1 MDGIDWGSV
10 IDGMGSPG
18 QSQGTAGPGA
28 SSTASTPTAP
38 AAPGDPNAAP
48 ASTGGPDWGAAI
60 DQVDAYHQQVAA
72 GLTYAAKDANP
83 DTAAQALTLSGQTG
97 IPPRVVEANMAD
109 VQQREQT
116 RQNNVIL
123 QQNPEVARWLVAN
136 PDAARVAQ
144 DDYAQLGT
152 IGQLTR
158 QITSGLASGPA
169 ENEMNRRLF
178 AGETAATSPRV
189 VQLQQALQSNGPA
202 DSGIAHWFAQQAGAI
217 ADSIGHALPDALV
230 GASGGAAIGAA
241 AAGLPSGG
249 AGIPIGAAAGGA
261 AGGAAGFGTGM
272 FLDGYRTTGGA
283 VRGELANVT
292 DTSGNHI
299 DPDVQVAASHFAG
312 VIGGA
317 LNLVGAGKAA
327 SGLIS
332 AGVREAV
339 ASPTVMTALKSL
351 GLNLLKDGGTGAA
364 QGAGLGAIAGAAN
377 VTAEQVARLASGGNF
392 DTVLNSPEQRQQAV
406 SEIASSIGSMATL
419 MGTMHAAG
427 APLGGFVRDMTRAQ
441 QAGLDVQ
448 RFQGLQDGA
457 AASTTRGR
465 APDQFQAFM
474 QQQLDGSPAENLFI
488 PGDKVRSLY
497 QSLGAEP
504 SADDGLL
511 GFVPDLVE
519 QLHQADATGGDVVVP
534 TAGYLTN
541 LAGSDVSKQL
551 LPDIRVRQ
559 DGMSMRE
566 AQDFQQQYS
575 AALEDRAR
583 AAHLDYEADQA
594 SRAPVQQIAD
604 DVASQARQAGI
615 GADAAQQYG
624 ALYGARYEAR
634 GERLGAEPLDLY
646 RQENLRIVADLPD
659 SIKTM
664 PADALDAML
673 GALRSNRKPPSD
685 ADLNGPSLAEFLAR
699 RGGVLD
705 QGGELS
711 GIGADTWH
719 RGQPGMPRL
728 VRPALEDRG
737 EALPGMAA
745 SDTLSSEHGL
755 DGAAQAAWERG
766 YLPGADNPGPPAL
779 MEALRREIGG
789 DKVYS
794 DRQGDPKARAQQ
806 EALADLRDTL
816 DRAGLD
822 PQVHS
827 NAEIKAALASGDAP
841 AQPARVAMERRNPAR
856 PGPATEPD
864 AVPDLSTEGAQPPH
878 ADRAEQ
884 KPPAETITRAS
895 LEATSDTGDAARP
908 GEVSSDA
915 MSAAFHEPIADAVA
929 RGDNVVHVAGDGR
942 ETPLTSR
949 DGRTVQAS
957 DGAPVGWMG
966 MLSNKAD
973 RVEIRPGA
981 AGDDAT
987 AAGSRRSGAEPPASG
1002 AAPRTEQG
1010 QRRAAAVA
1018 HYMDQL
1024 KADAP
1029 AGSGESGRLQRRYA
1043 ANYLESWVGKDGGPT
1058 LEQAAWARER
1068 VDGRGFNQA
1077 DREPVARIT
1086 GEEIAP
1092 RATDLAELRT
1102 AARSFYDSKLRGT
1115 SVRSDAL
1122 GADVEFRGSRKTFS
1136 ASANPDKLRLFAA
1149 LPDIIEHGTLENTTA
1164 PRDPRSEMNTKAYH
1178 YLTATVEL
1186 DGKPVRVGAMVRE
1199 DNAGHL
1205 YYNHAVVDGKEAV
1218 PPSFP
1223 LDTAIKAGPKGAAG
1237 GETTYEQRVGS
1248 PADGVNLDVRSLDQP
1263 DGSMPGQARGRID
1276 FAEAGSTI
1284 RLFAKRDLSTFLHES
1299 GHQFLDE
1306 MTRDAVHPDATDQ
1319 LRDDMASVL
1328 KWLGVDH
1335 TDQIGTD
1342 QHEQFARGFEAYL
1355 MEGKAPSAALE
1366 TTFARFK
1373 AWLTAIYRNLAGL
1386 RVELSPEIRG
1396 VMDRLLATDDAIRRA
1411 QADAKTQRLFKTAA
1425 DAVMTDKEFAA
1436 YERTAAGAK
1445 DAAER
1450 TLLDKTMADVR
1461 RQRTAWWKEEAGRVR
1476 DDVEPMVDSRPD
1488 MRALELLRR
1497 GKPRGSD
1504 ADPVSLRLNRGDLE
1518 EMFGPGVTDSLPRS
1532 VPPVWTERGGV
1543 HPDVVAEMAGYRS
1556 GDEMVRGLMT
1566 LGERQRQLR
1575 EAGDKRGVRAEAIDR
1590 EVNDRMVERH
1600 GDVLTDGSI
1609 EEEASKAVHNEMQLR
1624 SMGIELEALGRR
1636 FKDAPRGRDEMAV
1649 VRDWARRTIGDKR
1662 VQDATATHQYARAEA
1677 KATAAVIDAL
1687 EKSRP
1692 EEAYRQQRARMLN
1705 HALFIEAKR
1714 AADDADR
1721 TQRTMT
1727 RYANADTLPG
1737 MDQGALDQ
1745 IHALLER
1752 LDFGKASGREVQ
1764 RRQSLA
1770 SWVEAQ
1776 RAQGLEPAV
1785 PDRLLDDAFRQH
1797 YSQMTVNDL
1806 RGLSDAVQS
1815 IAHLGRL
1822 KQKLLD
1828 AKEARDFDALVQEA
1842 VDTAGRQPQRDA
1854 PTARRNP
1861 GEGGTGLDRLKGKLG
1876 TVGVAL
1882 RSLDASML
1890 KMEQV
1895 IQWLDGGDSGG
1906 VFNRVVFRRL
1916 SDAQVA
1922 EHDMQA
1928 DIAGKFRKLN
1938 EALPKQNRAELNR
1951 LREVSDLPDSRTGKP
1966 SSMTKGEMLAV
1977 ALNMGN
1983 EGNLTK
1989 MLDGEGWSIDQVRAA
2004 MDRHL
2009 DAEDWKF
2016 VQGTWDTIEGL
2027 WPQIAALEKRV
2038 SGVEPE
2044 KVERTPVETAH
2055 GTFEGGY
2062 YPLVYDPLRS
2072 FDVEQNRQRSG
2083 AALFENNYVRAT
2095 TSQGHTIARNEGY
2108 ARPLYLSL
2116 DVLPRHLNQVIHDLA
2131 YREAVMDADRFLAA
2145 PKVREAVEG
2154 ALGREYYQQ
2163 FRPWLQSIANDR
2175 TIDPRGLAWWDRIA
2189 HGARTNATMVGLGFR
2204 LSTMVIHG
2212 ISASLNS
2219 LGEAGV
2225 RPMASAVQTFM
2236 RDPGGTKDF
2245 VFSKSG
2251 EMRNRMNEVDRD
2263 MRDVL
2268 RETGNDHGPLATVR
2282 RFSMQGVAMLD
2293 MASAMPTWLA
2303 GYNEA
2308 LKGGV
2313 DDAGAVYAADQMVRN
2328 AHGAGGAK
2336 DTAAIQRGSETQKL
2350 FTMFY
2355 TFWNHLYNRQRDL
2368 FRDAGQMKS
2377 AGDFGSVLARS
2388 FFYLI
2393 APPVI
2398 HGLISGGGPTTNDD
2412 GEQEGWAGWAAK
2424 HIALG
2429 LVSGVPVVRDVAGA
2443 IGSGRAYQMSP
2454 AGEAVGKAGTLAKDA
2469 GRALGMIDGE
2479 PSDRWVQHAIETPGY
2494 FLGLPTGQAA
2504 GAGQFLWDVMRGD
2517 EDPQGVSEWLHGIM
2531 YGPPPKK

>member
-1 MDGIDWGSV
+1 MAGMDWGSV
-10 IDGMGSPG
+10 IDGMGASSPG
-18 QSQGTAGPGA
+18 PANPGA
-28 SSTASTPTAP
+28 GMSP
-38 AAPGDPNAAP
+38 AP
-48 ASTGGPDWGAAI
+48 ASPSDAASSGRSAGAPAGGADWGAAV
-60 DQVDAYHQQVAA
+60 DQVNDYHQSVAA
-72 GLTYAAKDANP
+72 GLTYAASQGPTP
-83 DTAAQALTLSGQTG
+83 DQAAQALALSKQTG
-97 IPPRVVEANMAD
+97 IPPRVIASNLPD
-109 VQQREQT
+109 VQQRQQAQ
-116 RQNNVIL
+116 QNNAIL
-123 QQNPEVARWLVAN
+123 QANPEVARWLVAN
-136 PDAARVAQ
+136 PDAAPVAQ

-152 IGQLTR
+152 IGRLTQ
-158 QITSGLASGPA
+158 QITTGLAQGPA
-169 ENEMNRRLF
+169 QNELSRRIF

-189 VQLQQALQSNGPA
+189 AELQRSLQGDAPGS
-202 DSGIAHWFAQQAGAI
+202 SGVAHWLAEQASSI
-217 ADSIGHALPDALV
+217 ADSIGHALPYTA
-230 GASGGAAIGAA
+230 AGAAIGTGIGALTTGAPTGGLAA
-241 AAGLPSGG
+241 PVG
-249 AGIPIGAAAGGA
+249 AGAGATVGA
-261 AGGAAGFGTGM
+261 EAGFASGM
-272 FLDGYRTTGGA
+272 FLDGYRTTGGG
-283 VRGELANVT
+283 VRAALADVT
-292 DTSGNHI
+292 DADGNHI
-299 DPDVQVAASHFAG
+299 DPDVQIAASHFAG

-317 LNLVGAGKAA
+317 LNLVGAGSAA
-327 SGLIS
+327 SSLVS

-339 ASPTVMTALKSL
+339 ASPTVMGALRSL
-351 GLNLLKDGGTGAA
+351 GVNLLKGGGAGA
-364 QGAGLGAIAGAAN
+364 IQGAGLGAVAGAAN

-406 SEIASSIGSMATL
+406 SEIASSIGNMATL

-427 APLGGFVRDMTRAQ
+427 APLGFVRDLTRAQ

-448 RFQGLQDGA
+448 RFQSLQDGA
-457 AASTTRGR
+457 AASATRGR
-465 APDQFQAFM
+465 APDQFQTFM

-488 PGDKVRSLY
+488 PGNAVRSLY

-504 SADDGLL
+504 GPGDGLL
-511 GFVPDLVE
+511 GFVPDLAD

-534 TAGYLTN
+534 TSGYLTN

-566 AQDFQQQYS
+566 AQDFQQQYQ
-575 AALEDRAR
+575 AALEDRSR
-583 AAHLDYEADQA
+583 AAQLDYEADQA
-594 SRAPVQQIAD
+594 SRAPAQRIAD

-615 GADAAQQYG
+615 GSDAAQQYG
-624 ALYGARYEAR
+624 ALYAARYEAR
-634 GERLGAEPLDLY
+634 ADRLGVEPLDLY
-646 RQENLRIVADLPD
+646 RDENLRIVADLPD
-659 SIKTM
+659 SIKTL
-664 PADALDAML
+664 PADGMDAML
-673 GALRSNRKPPSD
+673 AALRSDRKPPSN
-685 ADLNGPSLAEFLAR
+685 AELNGPSLAEFLAR

-705 QGGELS
+705 QGGELA
-711 GIGADTWH
+711 GIGADAWH

-745 SDTLSSEHGL
+745 SDTLSSDYGL

-779 MEALRREIGG
+779 MDALRREMGG
-789 DKVYS
+789 EKIYN
-794 DRQGDPKARAQQ
+794 DREGNPQARQQ
-806 EALADLRDTL
+806 QAALGDLRDAL
-816 DRAGLD
+816 DRMGLD
-822 PQVHS
+822 PRVHS
-827 NAEIKAALASGDAP
+827 NAEIRTALATGDAP
-841 AQPARVAMERRNPAR
+841 QTPGRLALARRGGRRAPESEAMEGAARGPSEAVDAATTPA
-856 PGPATEPD
+856 D
-864 AVPDLSTEGAQPPH
+864 
-878 ADRAEQ
+878 
-884 KPPAETITRAS
+884 TITRAT
-895 LEATSDTGDAARP
+895 LEAASSTGDAARP
-908 GEVSSDA
+908 GEVNADA
-915 MSAAFHEPIADAVA
+915 MADAFHRPIADAVA
-929 RGDNVVHVAGDGR
+929 RGDQVVHVGEGGR

-949 DGRTVQAS
+949 DVSTVQAS

-966 MLSNKAD
+966 MLSRPSD
-973 RVEIRPGA
+973 RVELRRAAGGEDAAGRGFEQPGAEPVVVLRGDELGDLTGA
-981 AGDDAT
+981 AGRDA
-987 AAGSRRSGAEPPASG
+987 ARAEFRRQKALGPMQNPDLGEVRFSGKSEGKAFSR
-1002 AAPRTEQG
+1002 
-1010 QRRAAAVA
+1010 
-1018 HYMDQL
+1018 
-1024 KADAP
+1024 ADAAKLALMP
-1029 AGSGESGRLQRRYA
+1029 KLREIVENGRLADSEPDYR
-1043 ANYLESWVGKDGGPT
+1043 
-1058 LEQAAWARER
+1058 
-1068 VDGRGFNQA
+1068 GR
-1077 DREPVARIT
+1077 
-1086 GEEIAP
+1086 
-1092 RATDLAELRT
+1092 
-1102 AARSFYDSKLRGT
+1102 
-1115 SVRSDAL
+1115 
-1122 GADVEFRGSRKTFS
+1122 ADV
-1136 ASANPDKLRLFAA
+1136 
-1149 LPDIIEHGTLENTTA
+1149 
-1164 PRDPRSEMNTKAYH
+1164 KAYH
-1178 YLTATVEL
+1178 TLET
-1186 DGKPVRVGAMVRE
+1186 PVRVGNRDTMVRTVVRE
-1199 DNAGHL
+1199 DGQGRFFYDLRRADD
-1205 YYNHAVVDGKEAV
+1205 APAAEAAPDGASPGTSAREGAPAPDTPGG
-1218 PPSFP
+1218 PPLP
-1223 LDTAIKAGPKGAAG
+1223 KA
-1237 GETTYEQRVGS
+1237 YEQRVGA
-1248 PADGVNLDVRSLDQP
+1248 PDDGVNLSLHQP
-1263 DGSMPGQARGRID
+1263 DGSMVGQARGRID
-1276 FAEAGSTI
+1276 FGEAGSII
-1284 RLFAKRDLSTFLHES
+1284 RLFAKRDLSTLLHES

-1306 MTRDAVHPDATDQ
+1306 MTRDAADPEAPQQ

-1328 KWLGVDH
+1328 RWLGVDH
-1335 TDQIGTD
+1335 ADAIGTD

-1396 VMDRLLATDDAIRRA
+1396 VMDRLLATDDAIERA
-1411 QADAKTQRLFKTAA
+1411 QTDARTQRLFKTAA

-1436 YERTAAGAK
+1436 YERTASAAK

-1450 TLLDKTMADVR
+1450 TLLDKTMADIR
-1461 RQRTAWWKEEAGRVR
+1461 RQRTAWWREEAKGVR
-1476 DDVEPMVDSRPD
+1476 EDVEPMVDSRPD
-1488 MRALELLRR
+1488 MRALELLRK

-1504 ADPVSLRLNRGDLE
+1504 AEAQALRLNRGDLE
-1518 EMFGPGVTDSLPRS
+1518 AMFGPGVTDALPRS
-1532 VPPVWTERGGV
+1532 VPPIWTERGGV
-1543 HPDVVAEMAGYRS
+1543 HPDEVAEMAGYRS

-1600 GDVLTDGSI
+1600 GDVLSDGSI
-1609 EEEASKAVHNEMQLR
+1609 EEEASNAVHNEMQLR

-1636 FKDAPRGRDEMAV
+1636 FKEVPRGRDEMAV
-1649 VRDWARRTIGDKR
+1649 VRDWAKRTIGDKR
-1662 VQDATATHQYARAEA
+1662 VQDATATHLYARAEA

-1687 EKSRP
+1687 EKGRP

-1721 TQRTMT
+1721 TQRTMQ
-1727 RYANADTLPG
+1727 RYAKADTLPG

-1752 LDFGKASGREVQ
+1752 MDFGNASRAEVQ

-1770 SWVEAQ
+1770 AWVENQ

-1785 PDRLLDDAFRQH
+1785 PDRLLDDAFSQH
-1797 YSQMTVNDL
+1797 YGQMTVNDL

-1828 AKEARDFDALVQEA
+1828 AKEARDFDALVNEA
-1842 VDTAGRQPQRDA
+1842 VDTAGRQPQRGA
-1854 PTARRNP
+1854 EPSARRNP

-1895 IQWLDGGDSGG
+1895 IQWLDGGDSNG

-1928 DIAGKFRKLN
+1928 EIAGKFRKLS
-1938 EALPKQNRAELNR
+1938 ETMPKQNRAELNR
-1951 LREVSDLPDSRTGKP
+1951 LREVSELPDSRTGKP
-1966 SSMTKGEMLAV
+1966 SSMTKGELLAV

-1989 MLDGEGWSIDQVRAA
+1989 MLDGERWSIDQVRAA

-2009 DAEDWKF
+2009 SADDWKF

-2044 KVERTPVETAH
+2044 KVERTPVQTAH

-2072 FDVEQNRQRSG
+2072 FDVEQNRQRSS

-2095 TSQGHTIARNEGY
+2095 TSQGHTISRVEGY

-2145 PKVREAVEG
+2145 PKVREAIEG

-2175 TIDPRGLAWWDRIA
+2175 TIDPRGLAWWDKVA
-2189 HGARTNATMVGLGFR
+2189 HAARTNSTLVGLGFR
-2204 LSTMVIHG
+2204 MSTMVIHG
-2212 ISASLNS
+2212 MSAALNS

-2236 RDPGGTKDF
+2236 RDPSGTRDF
-2245 VFSKSG
+2245 VFERSG

-2268 RETGNDHGPLATVR
+2268 LEMGGEHGPLATVR

-2303 GYNEA
+2303 GYNIS
-2308 LKGGV
+2308 LKAGM
-2313 DDAGAVYAADQMVRN
+2313 DDASAVYAADQMVRN

-2336 DTAAIQRGSETQKL
+2336 DSAAIQRGSETQKL

-2368 FRDAGQMKS
+2368 FRDARQMQS
-2377 AGDFGSVLARS
+2377 ARDFGSVLGRS

-2398 HGLISGGGPTTNDD
+2398 HGLIAGGGPATNDD
-2412 GEQEGWAGWAAK
+2412 GEQESWAGWAAK
-2424 HIALG
+2424 HIGLG
-2429 LVSGVPVVRDVAGA
+2429 LLSGVPVVRDVAGA
-2443 IGSGRAYQMSP
+2443 LGSGRSYEMSP
-2454 AGEAVGKAGTLAKDA
+2454 AAGGINKAVQLGKDA

-2504 GAGQFLWDVMRGD
+2504 GAAQYLWDVMRG
-2517 EDPQGVSEWLHGIM
+2517 EQDPQGVSDWLHGIM
-2531 YGPPPKK
+2531 YGPPPRKEAA